1 MTTGSLGYAGLTGY
15 YWASTAYPSELY
27 AYTLD
32 FNSTNV
38 FPSDNNSRWYGFT
51 VQTPIFMLKY
61 KHMPNCWVAS
71 RKSSVSSQTARA
83 TFSAPGAASKRTK
96 RKSKSRAQKAQFK
109 ILVMLAFFSVSV
121 GLWENFRQLWLQDN
135 GFSATDISNITSL
148 GMLAS
153 IAGIILVGRYLKM
166 RQLKGFMSFVLISKV
181 LFLIALAFL
190 NGSARH
196 DVINFCMIIDVLTSN
211 LIVVSVYPLMTT
223 IMKSN
228 KIYSQRK
235 LVEYLFRDVGV
246 LVGGL
251 IIGQTIFGVVLD
263 YGGCLIVSMLFLL
276 VATSL
281 MFSFRIR
288 STTKE
293 PRSRASMVKFILSNR
308 TQTIYMI
315 YAYLAATSFAVA
327 LGLKML
333 MLTGHLQFSVN
344 TATNFLLIAGLLS
357 DGIGIIA
364 LKYFTPKNDYLTMT
378 LKFGIRLIA
387 YIVAVLSND
396 VFMMLIAILWSLLC
410 STAYE
415 DISDGYYINVI
426 DNRHQFRYSTV
437 KYAISYLGEAT
448 GLFLAGQL
456 FDFGVSAILTLS
468 AAITTVQLGVAYYL
482 IYLRKH
488 PRARRLSTY
497 FRGQRSFFRRKA
509 ANLEPSERIVED

>member
-1 MTTGSLGYAGLTGY
+1 
-15 YWASTAYPSELY
+15 
-27 AYTLD
+27 
-32 FNSTNV
+32 
-38 FPSDNNSRWYGFT
+38 
-51 VQTPIFMLKY
+51 
-61 KHMPNCWVAS
+61 
-71 RKSSVSSQTARA
+71 
-83 TFSAPGAASKRTK
+83 
-96 RKSKSRAQKAQFK
+96 
-109 ILVMLAFFSVSV
+109 MLAFFSVSV

-281 MFSFRIR
+281 MFSFRIQIG
-288 STTKE
+288 
-293 PRSRASMVKFILSNR
+293 RAHV
-308 TQTIYMI
+308 
-315 YAYLAATSFAVA
+315 
-327 LGLKML
+327 
-333 MLTGHLQFSVN
+333 
-344 TATNFLLIAGLLS
+344 
-357 DGIGIIA
+357 
-364 LKYFTPKNDYLTMT
+364 
-378 LKFGIRLIA
+378 
-387 YIVAVLSND
+387 
-396 VFMMLIAILWSLLC
+396 
-410 STAYE
+410 
-415 DISDGYYINVI
+415 
-426 DNRHQFRYSTV
+426 
-437 KYAISYLGEAT
+437 
-448 GLFLAGQL
+448 
-456 FDFGVSAILTLS
+456 
-468 AAITTVQLGVAYYL
+468 
-482 IYLRKH
+482 
-488 PRARRLSTY
+488 
-497 FRGQRSFFRRKA
+497 
-509 ANLEPSERIVED
+509 